1 MTTFTITPYTD
12 AHSRWAYTFMKT
24 EWGSPLM
31 VTRGILYDVLKFLG
45 FVALVDGQPQGI
57 VTYNIHD
64 TSCEILILHSTLEGY
79 GIGAALVENVK
90 QVAHDAGCKRLW
102 LITTNDNI
110 HAIRWYQKRGFTL
123 AAVHV
128 NALEQ
133 SRKLKPQIPLIG
145 TDGIPLRDE
154 IEFEMILGK

>member
-1 MTTFTITPYTD
+1 MTTFTITPYTN
-12 AHSRWAYTFMKT
+12 AHNEWAYNFLNT

-31 VTRGILYDVLKFLG
+31 VTRGNLYDVLQFPG
-45 FVALVDGQPQGI
+45 FVALVDGQPHGI
-57 VTYNIHD
+57 TTYNMQEK
-64 TSCEILILHSTLEGY
+64 SCEILILHSVREGY
-79 GIGAALVENVK
+79 GIGAALVEHVK
-90 QVAHDAGCKRLW
+90 QVALAAGCKRLW

-110 HAIRWYQKRGFTL
+110 HAIRWYQKRGFTI

-133 SRKLKPQIPLIG
+133 SRQLKPQIPLMG
-145 TDGIPLRDE
+145 ADDIPLRDE

>member
-1 MTTFTITPYTD
+1 
-12 AHSRWAYTFMKT
+12 MKH
-24 EWGSPLM
+24 EWGSQLM
-31 VTRGILYDVLKFLG
+31 VTRGKLYDVLQQPG
-45 FVALVDGQPQGI
+45 FVALVNGEPQGI
-57 VTYNIHD
+57 ITYHIENSD
-64 TSCEILILHSTLEGY
+64 CEILILHSALEGY

-90 QVAHDAGCKRLW
+90 QVAQAAGCKRLW

-110 HAIRWYQKRGFTL
+110 HAIRWYQKRGFTI

-145 TDGIPLRDE
+145 NENIPLRDE
-154 IEFEMILGK
+154 FEFEITLK